1 MPRSRT
7 RHKHHHHHGAHG
19 HSSHQ
24 PVTHKSADHVKK
36 KSKRRSAIPIMMA
49 FIALLGLV
57 IAFISAGTAYVWLAT
72 GIVGGAIVGYF
83 IGRGMDKV
91 AGKGNW

>member
-7 RHKHHHHHGAHG
+7 RHKHHHHHHQGSHAH
-19 HSSHQ
+19 SQ
-24 PVTHKSADHVKK
+24 QQTVTPKR
-36 KSKRRSAIPIMMA
+36 KSKRKSAIPIMMA

-57 IAFISAGTAYVWLAT
+57 IAFISAGTDIIWLSA

-83 IGRGMDKV
+83 IGKGMDRVTAKV
-91 AGKGNW
+91 NR